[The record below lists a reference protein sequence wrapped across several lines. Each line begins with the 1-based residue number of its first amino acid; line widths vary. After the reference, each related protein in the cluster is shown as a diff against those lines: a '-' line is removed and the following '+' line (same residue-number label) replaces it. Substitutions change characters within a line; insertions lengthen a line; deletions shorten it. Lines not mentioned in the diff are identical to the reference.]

1 MNITKQ
7 ELEQIIEHSML
18 KAFFDIDADP
28 QSLIAK
34 AKIDAYK
41 ILNGNLQPKRYM
53 NELSKMIEQECQTQP
68 KPSILKD
75 FFTELNKQ

>member
-1 MNITKQ
+1 MNITKK
-7 ELEQIIEHSML
+7 EFEQIIEHSML

-53 NELSKMIEQECQTQP
+53 SELSKMMEKECQTQP
-68 KPSILKD
+68 KTSIVADLFKH
-75 FFTELNKQ
+75 LNKA

>member
-1 MNITKQ
+1 MNITKT
-7 ELEQIIEHSML
+7 ELEQIIEHCML

-28 QSLIAK
+28 QSLIGK

-53 NELSKMIEQECQTQP
+53 NELSRMIEQECQTQP